1 MDKKVEI
8 KKTVFNKDE
17 FYKVI
22 KRNFTTFT
30 QPEPVIDTD
39 TVEELFRLY
48 EALYFTMP
56 VNGERNS
63 HEYIV
68 RRSLEVYNLERET
81 EDIQPLLEEIS
92 SLRQQLLTANSTIL
106 KLETEAAGGGELDF
120 ENATLISSLE
130 SQLQAANATIASL
143 QTQQISQDT
152 VKEESAKAEA
162 VSKKAEADAKLRQQI
177 NSVVQFIS
185 VDNSEIMTDIIQLS
199 TRARNKRKKKRLDD
213 KRDTDKM
220 IDLLK
225 RARSKF
231 NDLEL
236 ETIATGFNESPL
248 KQRVEVFV
256 GSDTGL
262 GKRSLAKDKNKA
274 LRFKLIPLKS
284 Y

>member
-231 NDLEL
+231 KDLEL

-256 GSDTGL
+256 GSGTGL

>member
-30 QPEPVIDTD
+30 QPVPVVDTD
-39 TVEELFRLY
+39 TVDELFRLY

-68 RRSLEVYNLERET
+68 RRSLEVYNLEKEV
-81 EDIQPLLEEIS
+81 EDIQPLLDEVS
-92 SLRQQLLTANSTIL
+92 SLRTQLLQANSNIL

-130 SQLQAANATIASL
+130 SQLQSANATIASL
-143 QTQQISQDT
+143 QTQ
-152 VKEESAKAEA
+152 KETADITKQEGAKAEA
-162 VSKKAEADAKLRQQI
+162 ISKKAEAEAKLRQQI
-177 NSVVQFIS
+177 NKVVSFIT
-185 VDNSEIMTDIIQLS
+185 VDNSKIMTDIINLS
-199 TRARNKRKKKRLDD
+199 TRARNKKKKKRLDD
-213 KRDTDKM
+213 KRDTSKM
-220 IDLLK
+220 IKLLK
-225 RARSKF
+225 EAEQKF
-231 NDLEL
+231 KSYGL

-248 KQRVEVFV
+248 KQRVTVTV
-256 GSDTGL
+256 S
-262 GKRSLAKDKNKA
+262 KDSF